1 MKNKIKKADASS
13 VAPLFLFTLFAISA
27 VFVLLGGVRIY
38 KTMLER
44 DRASFERRTV
54 SQYLVTRMRQSD
66 SLGGC
71 YIGDFDSLEPQSAGD
86 TLFYREVIEG
96 EEYLTRIYCHEGY
109 LCELFSSADGGFS
122 KSDGERVIPVLSLSF
137 KNENGL
143 PSYNAAGRA
152 LEVSP
157 AEYMKERF
165 DEVMAEQQEEAG
177 MGMSM

>member
-1 MKNKIKKADASS
+1 MKNKIQKADASS

-109 LCELFSSADGGFS
+109 LCELFSTTDPGFS
-122 KSDGERVIPVLSLSF
+122 KGDGEHLVAVSSLLFREDDGVIFADIEFADGSCGTLEITQRSGR
-137 KNENGL
+137 EI
-143 PSYNAAGRA
+143 AG
-152 LEVSP
+152 
-157 AEYMKERF
+157 
-165 DEVMAEQQEEAG
+165 
-177 MGMSM
+177 